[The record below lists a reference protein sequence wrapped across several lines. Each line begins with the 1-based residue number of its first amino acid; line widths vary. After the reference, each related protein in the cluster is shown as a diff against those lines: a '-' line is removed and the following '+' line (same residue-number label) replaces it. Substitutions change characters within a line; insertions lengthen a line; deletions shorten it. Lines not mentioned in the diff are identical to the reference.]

1 MFRFFSEKHWFI
13 WSWLGSFIIL
23 SSLWVQVEIDVKIN
37 EWFGVFYDMIQKAL
51 AEPNAVSIE
60 EYFASLFSFITLAG
74 MYIAVYVA
82 ISFFTA
88 HFLFRWRTAMV
99 EWYHSVYDKA
109 RKIEGASQR
118 VQEDTIKF
126 TRIME
131 GLGTSLIESI
141 MILIQF
147 IPILFGLS
155 IGIPIFFFGD
165 WEYGLI
171 VGALIWTIGGT
182 VFLIV
187 LGLILR
193 QVGVEYDLQKQEAA
207 YRKILVIAEDDGS
220 VRPKKIDELFDDV
233 RKIHFLSY
241 IRYLYF
247 NIGRIAYLQAN
258 VLSAYVFLAPAIV
271 AGAVTLGVM
280 QQIIRA
286 FGRVEGSMQY
296 LLKAWPTIIELAS
309 VYKRLREF
317 ESKIKQEEL
326 IDEIEVVITP
336 GSRLVG
342 RKQNYF
348 TKLAYEELFLLG
360 MWRKGARFRTRL
372 SKQIFKVGD
381 VLLLGVRDPDEEDV
395 SAKINLL
402 GLMPIRSREISTLPS
417 RSRFLK
423 ALVFFTTSI
432 LLAALNIINVL
443 TAFLI
448 CVLGFVGIK
457 ILKSNLY
464 RHIEWPIVIMLAAM
478 IPIGQALEST
488 GITAQIASGVV
499 SFAGDLHVFWILMII
514 LIITMLITD
523 VINLSLIHI

>member
-1 MFRFFSEKHWFI
+1 MFRFFKIKKWFY
-13 WSWLGSFIIL
+13 WSWLGSAIIL
-23 SSLWVQVEIDVKIN
+23 GSLWVQVEIDVKIN
-37 EWFGVFYDMIQKAL
+37 KWFGVFYDMIQKAL
-51 AEPNAVSIE
+51 AEPNAITIQ
-60 EYFASLFSFITLAG
+60 EYFASLLSFITLAG

-131 GLGTSLIESI
+131 GLGTSFIESI

-147 IPILFGLS
+147 VPILFGLS

-193 QVGVEYDLQKQEAA
+193 LVGVEYDLQKQEAA
-207 YRKILVIAEDDGS
+207 YRKILVIAEDDGNI
-220 VRPKKIDELFDDV
+220 RPKKIDELFDDV

-241 IRYLYF
+241 LRYLYF

-271 AGAVTLGVM
+271 AGLVTLGVM

-317 ESKIKQEEL
+317 E
-326 IDEIEVVITP
+326 
-336 GSRLVG
+336 
-342 RKQNYF
+342 
-348 TKLAYEELFLLG
+348 
-360 MWRKGARFRTRL
+360 
-372 SKQIFKVGD
+372 
-381 VLLLGVRDPDEEDV
+381 
-395 SAKINLL
+395 AK
-402 GLMPIRSREISTLPS
+402 
-417 RSRFLK
+417 
-423 ALVFFTTSI
+423 
-432 LLAALNIINVL
+432 
-443 TAFLI
+443 
-448 CVLGFVGIK
+448 
-457 ILKSNLY
+457 LKSSDKNV
-464 RHIEWPIVIMLAAM
+464 RI
-478 IPIGQALEST
+478 
-488 GITAQIASGVV
+488 
-499 SFAGDLHVFWILMII
+499 
-514 LIITMLITD
+514 
-523 VINLSLIHI
+523 

>member
-1 MFRFFSEKHWFI
+1 MFRFFTEKNWFL
-13 WSWLGSFIIL
+13 WSWIGSFIIL
-23 SSLWVQVEIDVKIN
+23 SSLWIQVEIDVKIN

-155 IGIPIFFFGD
+155 VGIPIFFFGE

-193 QVGVEYDLQKQEAA
+193 LVGVEYDLQKQEAA
-207 YRKILVIAEDDGS
+207 YRKILVIAEDDGN
-220 VRPKKIDELFDDV
+220 VRPKRIDELFDDV

-241 IRYLYF
+241 LRYLYF

-271 AGAVTLGVM
+271 AGVVTLGVM

-317 ESKIKQEEL
+317 ESKIEQEDL
-326 IDEIEVVITP
+326 VDE
-336 GSRLVG
+336 
-342 RKQNYF
+342 
-348 TKLAYEELFLLG
+348 
-360 MWRKGARFRTRL
+360 
-372 SKQIFKVGD
+372 
-381 VLLLGVRDPDEEDV
+381 
-395 SAKINLL
+395 
-402 GLMPIRSREISTLPS
+402 
-417 RSRFLK
+417 K
-423 ALVFFTTSI
+423 A
-432 LLAALNIINVL
+432 
-443 TAFLI
+443 
-448 CVLGFVGIK
+448 
-457 ILKSNLY
+457 
-464 RHIEWPIVIMLAAM
+464 
-478 IPIGQALEST
+478 
-488 GITAQIASGVV
+488 
-499 SFAGDLHVFWILMII
+499 
-514 LIITMLITD
+514 
-523 VINLSLIHI
+523 

>member
-1 MFRFFSEKHWFI
+1 MFRFFTQKNWYI
-13 WSWLGSFIIL
+13 WSWIGSFIIL

-88 HFLFRWRTAMV
+88 HYLFRWRTAMV

-155 IGIPIFFFGD
+155 VGIPIFFFGE

-182 VFLIV
+182 IFLIV
-187 LGLILR
+187 LGFILR
-193 QVGVEYDLQKQEAA
+193 LVGIEYDLQKQEAA
-207 YRKILVIAEDDGS
+207 YRKILVIAEDDGN
-220 VRPKKIDELFDDV
+220 VRPKRIDELFDDV

-241 IRYLYF
+241 LRYLYF

-271 AGAVTLGVM
+271 AGVVTLGVM

-317 ESKIKQEEL
+317 ETKIK
-326 IDEIEVVITP
+326 
-336 GSRLVG
+336 
-342 RKQNYF
+342 
-348 TKLAYEELFLLG
+348 YEAFISE
-360 MWRKGARFRTRL
+360 
-372 SKQIFKVGD
+372 KV
-381 VLLLGVRDPDEEDV
+381 
-395 SAKINLL
+395 
-402 GLMPIRSREISTLPS
+402 
-417 RSRFLK
+417 
-423 ALVFFTTSI
+423 
-432 LLAALNIINVL
+432 
-443 TAFLI
+443 
-448 CVLGFVGIK
+448 
-457 ILKSNLY
+457 
-464 RHIEWPIVIMLAAM
+464 
-478 IPIGQALEST
+478 
-488 GITAQIASGVV
+488 
-499 SFAGDLHVFWILMII
+499 
-514 LIITMLITD
+514 
-523 VINLSLIHI
+523 

>member
-1 MFRFFSEKHWFI
+1 MFKFFNSKKWFLWAWI
-13 WSWLGSFIIL
+13 GSFVIL
-23 SSLWVQVEIDVKIN
+23 SSLWVQVVIDVKIN

-51 AEPNAVSIE
+51 AEPNAVTIE

-147 IPILFGLS
+147 TPILFGLS
-155 IGIPIFFFGD
+155 IGIPIFFFGE

-171 VGALIWTIGGT
+171 VGALIWTVGGT
-182 VFLIV
+182 IFLIV

-193 QVGVEYDLQKQEAA
+193 LVGVEYDLQKQEAA
-207 YRKILVIAEDDGS
+207 YRKILVIAEDNETI
-220 VRPKKIDELFDDV
+220 RPKRIDELFDDV

-241 IRYLYF
+241 LRYLYF

-271 AGAVTLGVM
+271 AGLVTLGVM

-317 ESKIKQEEL
+317 E
-326 IDEIEVVITP
+326 D
-336 GSRLVG
+336 
-342 RKQNYF
+342 
-348 TKLAYEELFLLG
+348 KL
-360 MWRKGARFRTRL
+360 K
-372 SKQIFKVGD
+372 SS
-381 VLLLGVRDPDEEDV
+381 EEDV
-395 SAKINLL
+395 
-402 GLMPIRSREISTLPS
+402 T
-417 RSRFLK
+417 
-423 ALVFFTTSI
+423 
-432 LLAALNIINVL
+432 
-443 TAFLI
+443 
-448 CVLGFVGIK
+448 
-457 ILKSNLY
+457 
-464 RHIEWPIVIMLAAM
+464 IE
-478 IPIGQALEST
+478 SK
-488 GITAQIASGVV
+488 
-499 SFAGDLHVFWILMII
+499 
-514 LIITMLITD
+514 
-523 VINLSLIHI
+523 

>member
-1 MFRFFSEKHWFI
+1 MFRFFTEKSWFY
-13 WSWLGSFIIL
+13 WSWIGSFIIL

-60 EYFASLFSFITLAG
+60 EYFASLFSFITLAA

-88 HFLFRWRTAMV
+88 HYLFRWRTSMV

-155 IGIPIFFFGD
+155 VGIPIFFFGE

-193 QVGVEYDLQKQEAA
+193 LVGIEYDLQKQEAA

-220 VRPKKIDELFDDV
+220 IRPKTIDELFDDV

-241 IRYLYF
+241 LRYLYF

-271 AGAVTLGVM
+271 AGVVTLGVM

-317 ESKIKQEEL
+317 ETKIKNEDL
-326 IDEIEVVITP
+326 IDE
-336 GSRLVG
+336 
-342 RKQNYF
+342 
-348 TKLAYEELFLLG
+348 
-360 MWRKGARFRTRL
+360 
-372 SKQIFKVGD
+372 
-381 VLLLGVRDPDEEDV
+381 
-395 SAKINLL
+395 KI
-402 GLMPIRSREISTLPS
+402 
-417 RSRFLK
+417 
-423 ALVFFTTSI
+423 
-432 LLAALNIINVL
+432 
-443 TAFLI
+443 
-448 CVLGFVGIK
+448 
-457 ILKSNLY
+457 
-464 RHIEWPIVIMLAAM
+464 
-478 IPIGQALEST
+478 
-488 GITAQIASGVV
+488 
-499 SFAGDLHVFWILMII
+499 
-514 LIITMLITD
+514 
-523 VINLSLIHI
+523 

>member
-1 MFRFFSEKHWFI
+1 MFRFFTEKSWFY
-13 WSWLGSFIIL
+13 WSWIGSFIIL

-60 EYFASLFSFITLAG
+60 EYFASLFSFITLAA

-88 HFLFRWRTAMV
+88 HYLFRWRTSMV

-155 IGIPIFFFGD
+155 VGIPIFFFGE

-193 QVGVEYDLQKQEAA
+193 LVGIEYDLQKQEAA
-207 YRKILVIAEDDGS
+207 YRKILVIAEDDRN
-220 VRPKKIDELFDDV
+220 VRPKTIDELFDDV

-241 IRYLYF
+241 LRYLYF

-271 AGAVTLGVM
+271 AGVVTLGVM

-317 ESKIKQEEL
+317 ESKINQEDL
-326 IDEIEVVITP
+326 VDE
-336 GSRLVG
+336 
-342 RKQNYF
+342 
-348 TKLAYEELFLLG
+348 
-360 MWRKGARFRTRL
+360 
-372 SKQIFKVGD
+372 
-381 VLLLGVRDPDEEDV
+381 
-395 SAKINLL
+395 KI
-402 GLMPIRSREISTLPS
+402 
-417 RSRFLK
+417 
-423 ALVFFTTSI
+423 
-432 LLAALNIINVL
+432 
-443 TAFLI
+443 
-448 CVLGFVGIK
+448 
-457 ILKSNLY
+457 
-464 RHIEWPIVIMLAAM
+464 
-478 IPIGQALEST
+478 
-488 GITAQIASGVV
+488 
-499 SFAGDLHVFWILMII
+499 
-514 LIITMLITD
+514 
-523 VINLSLIHI
+523 